1 MIAIDTNVLIY
12 ACDRSDPRRQKIAL
26 DLIEEATD
34 GVLLW
39 QVACEFI
46 AASRKLAKNGFT
58 AQDAWNRLGEFMGVF
73 PLIPPHADILKG
85 ARTLH
90 LRYGVSFWDALILS
104 SCTQANVGT
113 LYSED
118 VPGHSSLPG
127 LRVIDPFAVDNLNPP
142 EKGNG

>member
-12 ACDRSDPRRQKIAL
+12 ACDQSDERRQQIAL
-26 DLIEEATD
+26 DLIAAATD

-39 QVACEFI
+39 QVACEFV

-58 AQDAWNRLGEFMGVF
+58 AQDAWNRLGEFMEVF
-73 PLIPPHADILKG
+73 PLILPNSEILG
-85 ARTLH
+85 RAQSLH
-90 LRYGVSFWDALILS
+90 LKYGVSFWDSLILA
-104 SCTQANVGT
+104 SCVEAEVAT

-127 LRVIDPFAVDNLNPP
+127 LQVVNPFAAA
-142 EKGNG
+142 KQGRS